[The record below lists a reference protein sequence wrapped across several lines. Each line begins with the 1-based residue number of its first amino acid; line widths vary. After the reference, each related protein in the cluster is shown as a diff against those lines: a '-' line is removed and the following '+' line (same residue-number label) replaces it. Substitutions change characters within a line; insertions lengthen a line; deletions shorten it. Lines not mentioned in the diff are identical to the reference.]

1 MDISTVN
8 GPMAGQRPPAPPPQ
22 AGGKGGP
29 SFEEVLQSKDA
40 DSDNSLNIDEI
51 DISEEAF
58 AKADLNEDGIIDESE
73 FESGGNRIIGD
84 DLHAQMSEGMQS
96 QMWPPPGGMQQG
108 GMQSRME
115 LPPSFEELL
124 QNKDADSDDSLSI
137 DEIDISEEVFATAD
151 LNKDGII
158 DKSEFESGG
167 DRIIGDDLYAQMSEG
182 MQSQMG
188 PPPPLSGQGNSMYG
202 QYGTELKNGID
213 LIA

>member
-58 AKADLNEDGIIDESE
+58 DLADLNKDGIIDESE
-73 FESGGNRIIGD
+73 FESGGN
-84 DLHAQMSEGMQS
+84 
-96 QMWPPPGGMQQG
+96 
-108 GMQSRME
+108 
-115 LPPSFEELL
+115 
-124 QNKDADSDDSLSI
+124 
-137 DEIDISEEVFATAD
+137 
-151 LNKDGII
+151 
-158 DKSEFESGG
+158 
-167 DRIIGDDLYAQMSEG
+167 RIIGDDLYAQMSEG

-188 PPPPLSGQGNSMYG
+188 PPSPLSGLGNSMYG
-202 QYGTELKNGID
+202 QYGTELENGID